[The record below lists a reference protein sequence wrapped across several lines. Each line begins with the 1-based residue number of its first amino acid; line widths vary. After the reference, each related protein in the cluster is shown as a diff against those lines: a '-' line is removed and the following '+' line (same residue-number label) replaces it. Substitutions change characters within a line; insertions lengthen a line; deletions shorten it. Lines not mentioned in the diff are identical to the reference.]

1 MQVEVSKMI
10 EHDVIVV
17 GGGLAGLRAAIES
30 SKYADTAVVSR
41 VHPLRSHTGA
51 AQGGINAALGNIEAN
66 RDDNWEKHAY
76 DTIKGSDFL
85 ADQDAVEIMT
95 KEGPARIIEME
106 HWGCPFSRTEDG
118 KIAQRPFGGAG
129 YPRTCFAADKTGH
142 YLLVT
147 AYEQMLKR
155 NIRVYEEWFVTSLI
169 VEGDAIRGLIAF
181 DVLTGD
187 LEVFKAKAVILAT
200 GGAGWIYGKSTN
212 SMINSGSGMAMA
224 YRAGVA
230 LKDME
235 FVQFHPT
242 ALYPTCILITEGA
255 RGEGG
260 YLVNSQGE
268 RFMQRYAPKAME
280 LAPRDIV
287 SRSIQKEI
295 DEGRGINNLYVHL
308 DVRHLGRDKILSRLP
323 GIRDIALDFAGIDPI
338 KEPIPI
344 QPAQHYTMG
353 GVDCNSKCE
362 TRIKGL
368 YAAGEC
374 ACISVH
380 GANRLGGNSL
390 LDTVVFGKIA
400 GEQAGQFAS
409 TQTNSTEAKLL
420 EAALEAE
427 NSRIQSFFAGNGD
440 EDPSIIREE
449 MRNLM
454 VEKAFM
460 FRSREGLE
468 EALAKLGELKKRFEH
483 LRPIVAKKAYNLDL
497 IRAIELQEMLEL
509 SEVIV
514 ASALSREESRG
525 SHVRLDFPKRDDARF
540 LKHTLA
546 FRTERGPRI
555 EFSEVKITRYEPEE
569 RKY

>member
-1 MQVEVSKMI
+1 MI
-10 EHDVIVV
+10 SHDVVIV

-30 SKYADTAVVSR
+30 SMYADTAIISR

-51 AQGGINAALGNIEAN
+51 AQGGINASLGNIEAN

-76 DTIKGSDFL
+76 DTVKGSDFL

-95 KEGPARIIEME
+95 REAAARIYEME

-118 KIAQRPFGGAG
+118 KLAQRPFGGVD
-129 YPRTCFAADKTGH
+129 YPRTCYAADKTGH

-147 AYEQMLKR
+147 AYEQALKR
-155 NIRVYEEWFVTSLI
+155 GVKVYEEWFATSLI
-169 VEGDAIRGLIAF
+169 VEKNVAKGITAF
-181 DVLTGD
+181 DILTG
-187 LEVFKAKAVILAT
+187 EMQAFNAKAVILAT
-200 GGAGWIYGKSTN
+200 GGAGWLYGKSTN
-212 SMINSGSGMAMA
+212 SMINTGSGMAIA

-235 FVQFHPT
+235 FIQFHPT

-260 YLVNSQGE
+260 YLVNSQGQ
-268 RFMQRYAPKAME
+268 RFMQTYAPKAME

-295 DEGRGINNLYVHL
+295 DGGRGVNNLYVHL
-308 DVRHLGRDKILSRLP
+308 DVRHLGKKKILSNLP
-323 GIRDIALDFAGIDPI
+323 GIRDISMQFAAVDPI
-338 KEPIPI
+338 DNPIPV

-353 GVDCNSKCE
+353 GVDCDAKCE
-362 TRIKGL
+362 TSIKGL

-400 GEQAGQFAS
+400 GEQAGLLAKSIQRKETSDTIFEEATA
-409 TQTNSTEAKLL
+409 TQKAHVQHLHDGT
-420 EAALEAE
+420 
-427 NSRIQSFFAGNGD
+427 GD
-440 EDPSIIREE
+440 EDPSNIREE
-449 MRNLM
+449 MRSVMAENVFL
-454 VEKAFM
+454 
-460 FRSREGLE
+460 FRSKSGLD
-468 EALAKLGELKKRFEH
+468 EAGQKLQALKARLGK
-483 LRPIVAKKAYNLDL
+483 LRPIAGYRVYNLDL
-497 IRAIELQEMLEL
+497 IRTIELEEMLEL

-525 SHVRLDFPKRDDARF
+525 SHMRLDFPKRDDAHF

-546 FRTERGPRI
+546 YKTPERPRI
-555 EFSEVKITRYEPEE
+555 QFSEVKITRWQPEE

>member
-1 MQVEVSKMI
+1 MI
-10 EHDVIVV
+10 THDVIIV

-30 SKYADTAVVSR
+30 SKYADTAVISR

-51 AQGGINAALGNIEAN
+51 AQGGINASLANIEAN

-85 ADQDAVEIMT
+85 ADQDAVEVMT
-95 KEGPARIIEME
+95 KEAPERIIEME
-106 HWGCPFSRTEDG
+106 HWGCPFSRTDDG

-129 YPRTCFAADKTGH
+129 YPRTCYAADKTGH

-147 AYEQMLKR
+147 VYEQALKR
-155 NIRVYEEWFVTSLI
+155 KVNVYEEWFVTSLI
-169 VEGDAIRGLIAF
+169 VESGAVKGVVAF
-181 DVLTGD
+181 DILTGD
-187 LEVFKAKAVILAT
+187 LEAFRAKAVILAT

-212 SMINSGSGMAMA
+212 SMINTGSGMAVA
-224 YRAGVA
+224 YRVGVP

-242 ALYPTCILITEGA
+242 GLYPTCILITEGA

-260 YLVNSQGE
+260 YLVNSKGE
-268 RFMQRYAPKAME
+268 RFMERYAPKAME

-295 DEGRGINNLYVHL
+295 DEGRGVKDLYVYL
-308 DVRHLGRDKILSRLP
+308 DVRHVGREKILSRLP
-323 GIRDIALDFAGIDPI
+323 GIRDIAMEFAGVDPI
-338 KEPIPI
+338 NEPIPI
-344 QPAQHYTMG
+344 QPAQHYSMG
-353 GVDCNSKCE
+353 GVDCNVKCE
-362 TRIKGL
+362 TKLKGL

-380 GANRLGGNSL
+380 GSNRLGGNSL

-400 GEQAGQFAS
+400 GEQAGTYAKS
-409 TQTNSTEAKLL
+409 IAKDQTKDSVFQETVKSQKEH
-420 EAALEAE
+420 
-427 NSRIQSFFAGNGD
+427 IQDFFDGAGN
-440 EDPSIIREE
+440 EDPSVIREE
-449 MRNLM
+449 MRGLM
-454 VEKAFM
+454 VDTAFM
-460 FRSREGLE
+460 FRSKQGLE
-468 EALAKLGELKKRFEH
+468 EARAKLKELKNRSRH
-483 LRPIVAKKAYNLDL
+483 LRPIVGYRIYNLDL
-497 IRAIELQEMLEL
+497 IRAIELEEMLEL

-514 ASALSREESRG
+514 TSALNREESRG
-525 SHVRLDFPKRDDARF
+525 SHVRLDFPKRDDVRF

-546 FRTERGPRI
+546 YKTDDGPRI
-555 EFSEVKITRYEPEE
+555 EFSDVKITKYQPEE

>member
-1 MQVEVSKMI
+1 MRVQHTIS
-10 EHDVIVV
+10 HDVIIV

-30 SKYADTAVVSR
+30 SQYADTVIFSR

-51 AQGGINAALGNIEAN
+51 AQGGINAALGNIDAN
-66 RDDNWEKHAY
+66 RDDSWEKHAY

-85 ADQDAVEIMT
+85 ADQDAVEEMT
-95 KEGPARIIEME
+95 KMAPSRIIEME
-106 HWGCPFSRTEDG
+106 HWGCPFSRTDNG

-147 AYEQMLKR
+147 AYEQAIRR
-155 NIRVYEEWFVTSLI
+155 NVKVYEEWLVISLI
-169 VEGDAIRGLIAF
+169 VENKCVKGIVALDI
-181 DVLTGD
+181 LTGE
-187 LEVFKAKAVILAT
+187 LEVFMAKAVILAT

-212 SMINSGSGMAMA
+212 SMINTGSGMAMA

-295 DEGRGINNLYVHL
+295 DAGRGVNDLYVAL
-308 DVRHLGRDKILSRLP
+308 DVRHLGKKKILSNLP
-323 GIRDIALDFAGIDPI
+323 GIRDIAIDFAGVDPI
-338 KEPIPI
+338 TKTIPV

-353 GVDCNSKCE
+353 GVDCNIKCE
-362 TRIKGL
+362 TEIKGL

-374 ACISVH
+374 ACVSVH

-390 LDTVVFGKIA
+390 LETVVFGKIA
-400 GEQAGQFAS
+400 GEEAGKFAKS
-409 TQTNSTEAKLL
+409 IPTEAADGTSCD
-420 EAALEAE
+420 EALEREQKHISALYKGGG
-427 NSRIQSFFAGNGD
+427 S
-440 EDPSIIREE
+440 EDPWAIREE
-449 MRNLM
+449 MRSLM
-454 VEKAFM
+454 VDKAFL
-460 FRSREGLE
+460 FRDKHGLE
-468 EALAKLGELKKRFEH
+468 EAASKINGLKLRLH
-483 LRPIVAKKAYNLDL
+483 NLRPVNGQKVYNLDL
-497 IRAIELQEMLEL
+497 IRTIELEDMLEL

-514 ASALSREESRG
+514 ASAVSRKESRG
-525 SHVRLDFPKRDDARF
+525 SHVRLDFPQRDDVNF

-546 FRTERGPRI
+546 YETTDGPRI
-555 EFSEVKITRYEPEE
+555 DYSPVTITRYQPEE

>member
-1 MQVEVSKMI
+1 MMI
-10 EHDVIVV
+10 SHDVIIV

-30 SKYADTAVVSR
+30 SKYADTAVISR

-51 AQGGINAALGNIEAN
+51 AQGGINACLGNVEAN

-85 ADQDAVEIMT
+85 ADQDAVEAMT
-95 KEGPARIIEME
+95 KDGPERIIEME
-106 HWGCPFSRTEDG
+106 HWGCPFSRTDDG

-129 YPRTCFAADKTGH
+129 YPRTCYAADKTGH

-147 AYEQMLKR
+147 AYEQVLKR
-155 NIRVYEEWFVTSLI
+155 NVKVYEEWFVTSLI
-169 VEGDAIRGLIAF
+169 VEGSAVKGVIAF
-181 DVLTGD
+181 DILTGE
-187 LEVFKAKAVILAT
+187 LEVFKAKTVILAT

-212 SMINSGSGMAMA
+212 SMINTGSGMAIA
-224 YRAGVA
+224 YRAGVP

-295 DEGRGINNLYVHL
+295 DEGRGVKNLYVHL
-308 DVRHLGRDKILSRLP
+308 DVRHLGRQKILSRLP
-323 GIRDIALDFAGIDPI
+323 GIRDIAIDFAGLDPI

-353 GVDCNSKCE
+353 GVDCNVKSE
-362 TRIKGL
+362 TKLKGL

-400 GEQAGQFAS
+400 GEQAGIY
-409 TQTNSTEAKLL
+409 AKAMTKQETKDTLWQDTL
-420 EAALEAE
+420 KAE
-427 NSRIQSFFAGNGD
+427 KDHIQRFFTGSGD

-454 VEKAFM
+454 VERAFM
-460 FRSREGLE
+460 FRSKEGLE
-468 EALAKLGELKKRFEH
+468 EAGSKLREMRKRFGRM
-483 LRPIVAKKAYNLDL
+483 RPIVGYKIYNLDL
-497 IRAIELQEMLEL
+497 IRAIEMEEMLEL
-509 SEVIV
+509 AEVIV
-514 ASALSREESRG
+514 VSGLNREESRG

-546 FRTERGPRI
+546 YKTPDGPRI
-555 EFSEVKITRYEPEE
+555 EFSDVKITKYQPEE

>member
-1 MQVEVSKMI
+1 MI
-10 EHDVIVV
+10 SHDVIVV
-17 GGGLAGLRAAIES
+17 GGGLAGLRAAIEA
-30 SKYADTAVVSR
+30 SKYADTAIISR

-51 AQGGINAALGNIEAN
+51 AQGGINAALANVEAN

-85 ADQDAVEIMT
+85 ADQDAVEVLT
-95 KEGPARIIEME
+95 KEAPERIIEME

-129 YPRTCFAADKTGH
+129 YPRTCYAADKTGH

-147 AYEQMLKR
+147 AYEQALKR
-155 NIRVYEEWFVTSLI
+155 KLKVYEEWFVVSLI
-169 VEGDAIRGLIAF
+169 VNRDIVNGVVAYDI
-181 DVLTGD
+181 LTGD

-200 GGAGWIYGKSTN
+200 GGAGWTYAKSTN
-212 SMINSGSGMAMA
+212 SMINTGSGMAMA
-224 YRAGVA
+224 YRVGVA

-242 ALYPTCILITEGA
+242 ALYPTCVLITEGA

-260 YLVNSQGE
+260 YLVNSLGE
-268 RFMQRYAPKAME
+268 RFMQTYAPKAME

-295 DEGRGINNLYVHL
+295 DAGRGVKDHYVHL
-308 DVRHLGRDKILSRLP
+308 DIRHLGRQKILSTLP
-323 GIRDIALDFAGIDPI
+323 GIRDISMDFAEIDPI
-338 KEPIPI
+338 QKPIPV

-353 GVDCNSKCE
+353 GIDCNAKCE
-362 TRIKGL
+362 TKLKGL

-400 GEQAGQFAS
+400 GEHAGVYAKGI
-409 TQTNSTEAKLL
+409 TDAEANETLMQD
-420 EAALEAE
+420 ALEAQE
-427 NSRIQSFFAGNGD
+427 KRVQQLVQGSGD
-440 EDPSIIREE
+440 EDPSILREQ

-454 VEKAFM
+454 VDKVFL
-460 FRSREGLE
+460 FRDKEGLE
-468 EALAKLGELKKRFEH
+468 EAGAKIREFKNRFRQ
-483 LRPIVAKKAYNLDL
+483 LRSIIGSKICNLDL
-497 IRAIELQEMLEL
+497 IRAIELGEMLDL
-509 SEVIV
+509 SEVIIS
-514 ASALSREESRG
+514 SAMKREESRG
-525 SHVRLDFPKRDDARF
+525 SHVRLDFPKRDDSNF

-546 FRTERGPRI
+546 YGSRDGPRI
-555 EFSEVKITRYEPEE
+555 EFSDVKITRYQPEE

>member
-1 MQVEVSKMI
+1 VISHEVI
-10 EHDVIVV
+10 IV

-30 SKYADTAVVSR
+30 SKYADTAIISR

-66 RDDNWEKHAY
+66 RDDSWEKHAY
-76 DTIKGSDFL
+76 DTVKGSDFL
-85 ADQDAVEIMT
+85 ADQDAVEVMT
-95 KEGPARIIEME
+95 REGPARILELE

-147 AYEQMLKR
+147 AYEQAVRR
-155 NIRVYEEWFVTSLI
+155 NVKVYEEWFVTSLI
-169 VEGDAIRGLIAF
+169 VDRGAVKGLVALDI
-181 DVLTGD
+181 LTGE
-187 LEVFKAKAVILAT
+187 LEVFKATAIVLAT

-212 SMINSGSGMAMA
+212 SMVCTGSGMAIA

-268 RFMQRYAPKAME
+268 RFMERYAPKAME

-295 DEGRGINNLYVHL
+295 DEGRGVNNAYVHL
-308 DVRHLGRDKILSRLP
+308 DVRHLGREKILKRLP
-323 GIRDIALDFAGIDPI
+323 GIRDIAIEFAAIDPI
-338 KEPIPI
+338 DHPIPV
-344 QPAQHYTMG
+344 QPAQHYSMG
-353 GVDCNSKCE
+353 GIDCNAKCE
-362 TRIKGL
+362 TKINGL

-400 GEQAGQFAS
+400 GEQAGTHVKKSLSKREDDGFFQ
-409 TQTNSTEAKLL
+409 E
-420 EAALEAE
+420 ALEIE
-427 NSRIQSFFAGNGD
+427 KQRVRRLFEGSGD
-440 EDPSIIREE
+440 EDPSVIREE
-449 MRNLM
+449 LRNLM
-454 VEKAFM
+454 VQKTFM
-460 FRSREGLE
+460 FRDRKGLE
-468 EALAKLGELKKRFEH
+468 EAKTELRGLRARLGR
-483 LRPIVAKKAYNLDL
+483 LRPIVGHRVYNLDL
-497 IRAIELQEMLEL
+497 IRAVEIGEMLEL

-514 ASALSREESRG
+514 ESALSREESRG
-525 SHVRLDFPKRDDARF
+525 SHVRLDFPKRDDVRF

-546 FRTERGPRI
+546 YCGPDGPRI
-555 EFSEVKITRYEPEE
+555 EYSDVKITRWQPEE

>member
-1 MQVEVSKMI
+1 MI
-10 EHDVIVV
+10 SHDVIVV
-17 GGGLAGLRAAIES
+17 GGGLAGLRAAIEA
-30 SKYADTAVVSR
+30 SKHADVAIISR

-51 AQGGINAALGNIEAN
+51 AQGGINAALGNIEEN

-85 ADQDAVEIMT
+85 ADQDAVEVLT
-95 KEGPARIIEME
+95 KEAPERIFEME

-129 YPRTCFAADKTGH
+129 YPRTCYAADKTGH

-147 AYEQMLKR
+147 AYEQALKR
-155 NIRVYEEWFVTSLI
+155 KIKVYEEWFVVSLI
-169 VEGDAIRGLIAF
+169 INRDLANGVVAYDI
-181 DVLTGD
+181 LTGD
-187 LEVFKAKAVILAT
+187 LEVFKAKAVVLAT
-200 GGAGWIYGKSTN
+200 GGAGWNYAKSTN
-212 SMINSGSGMAMA
+212 SMINTGSGMAMA

-242 ALYPTCILITEGA
+242 ALYPTCVLITEGA

-268 RFMQRYAPKAME
+268 RFMQTYAPKAME

-295 DEGRGINNLYVHL
+295 DAGRGVNDHYVHL
-308 DVRHLGRDKILSRLP
+308 DIRHLGRQKILSRLP
-323 GIRDIALDFAGIDPI
+323 GIRDISMDFAEIDPI
-338 KEPIPI
+338 QKPIPV

-353 GVDCNSKCE
+353 GIDCNAKCE
-362 TRIKGL
+362 TKINGL

-400 GEQAGQFAS
+400 GEHAGIYANGIS
-409 TQTNSTEAKLL
+409 DAEANGTLTRDLL
-420 EAALEAE
+420 EAQKKRLQQLVQG
-427 NSRIQSFFAGNGD
+427 SGD
-440 EDPSIIREE
+440 EDPSALREQ

-454 VEKAFM
+454 VDKVFL
-460 FRSREGLE
+460 FRDKKGLE
-468 EALAKLGELKKRFEH
+468 EAGAEIREFKKRYTQ
-483 LRPIVAKKAYNLDL
+483 LRPIIGSKVYNLDL
-497 IRAIELQEMLEL
+497 IRAIELGEMLDL
-509 SEVIV
+509 SEVIIS
-514 ASALSREESRG
+514 SAMKREESRG
-525 SHVRLDFPKRDDARF
+525 SHVRLDFPKRDDTNF

-546 FRTERGPRI
+546 YSSPDGSRI
-555 EFSEVKITRYEPEE
+555 EFSDVKITKYQPEE

>member
-1 MQVEVSKMI
+1 MI
-10 EHDVIVV
+10 YHDVVIV

-30 SKYADTAVVSR
+30 SKYADTAVISR

-51 AQGGINAALGNIEAN
+51 AQGGINAALANTPAN

-76 DTIKGSDFL
+76 DTVKGSDFL

-95 KEGPARIIEME
+95 KEGPERIIEME

-129 YPRTCFAADKTGH
+129 YPRTCYAADKTGH

-147 AYEQMLKR
+147 AYEQVLKR
-155 NIRVYEEWFVTSLI
+155 EVKVYEEWLVTSLI
-169 VEGDAIRGLIAF
+169 VDGGAVKGVVAF
-181 DVLTGD
+181 DMLTGR
-187 LEVFKAKAVILAT
+187 LEVLGAKAVILAT

-212 SMINSGSGMAMA
+212 SMICTGSGMAIG

-260 YLVNSQGE
+260 YLVNSKGE
-268 RFMQRYAPKAME
+268 RFMQRYAAKAME

-295 DEGRGINNLYVHL
+295 NEGRGVDNAYVNL
-308 DVRHLGRDKILSRLP
+308 DVRHLGRKKILSNLP
-323 GIRDIALDFAGIDPI
+323 GIRDIAIQFAGIDPI
-338 KEPIPI
+338 DEPIPV

-353 GVDCNSKCE
+353 GIDCNAKCE
-362 TRIKGL
+362 TIIKGL

-400 GEQAGQFAS
+400 GERAGMFAKNTMWDEKKAAS
-409 TQTNSTEAKLL
+409 TMEEALIVEHDHFRRL
-420 EAALEAE
+420 FDG
-427 NSRIQSFFAGNGD
+427 RGD
-440 EDPSIIREE
+440 QDPSAIREE
-449 MRNLM
+449 MRSLM
-454 VEKAFM
+454 VEKTFM
-460 FRSREGLE
+460 FRDKEGLE
-468 EALAKLGELKKRFEH
+468 EARSKIGELRKRLEH
-483 LRPIVAKKAYNLDL
+483 LRPILNYRIYNLDL
-497 IRAIELQEMLEL
+497 IRAIELEQMLEL

-514 ASALSREESRG
+514 VSALSREESRG
-525 SHVRLDFPKRDDARF
+525 SHVRLDFPNRDDVCF
-540 LKHTLA
+540 MKHTLA
-546 FRTERGPRI
+546 YKTVDGPRI
-555 EFSEVKITRYEPEE
+555 EFSDVKITRFQPEE